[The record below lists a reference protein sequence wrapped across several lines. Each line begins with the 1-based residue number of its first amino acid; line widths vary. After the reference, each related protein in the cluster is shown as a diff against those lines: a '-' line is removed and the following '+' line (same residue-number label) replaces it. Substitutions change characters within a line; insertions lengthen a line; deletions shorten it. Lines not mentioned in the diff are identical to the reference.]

1 MTGKRVDR
9 RLQRVAIPGWG
20 GHGQGNSTASLARI
34 SMLQH
39 SLRAVRS
46 GAWQYLD
53 LARSQWCSKS
63 HCEVWVVRGSAALVA
78 GGLDDRQVEAIQGPG
93 EAEAGCRYRRGT
105 LAGNPAG
112 RERGGGLCPQSQDR
126 RGADRGRSYAAGRV
140 TTGRANSRTDAGQR
154 SRCAAVSVL

>member
-1 MTGKRVDR
+1 MEGEAPIEVLREAPARIAQLEDMEEDAGRVDR

-53 LARSQWCSKS
+53 LARSQWCRKS
-63 HCEVWVVRGSAALVA
+63 HCEVWVVRGAAALVA
-78 GGLDDRQVEAIQGPG
+78 GGVG
-93 EAEAGCRYRRGT
+93 
-105 LAGNPAG
+105 
-112 RERGGGLCPQSQDR
+112 
-126 RGADRGRSYAAGRV
+126 
-140 TTGRANSRTDAGQR
+140 
-154 SRCAAVSVL
+154 

>member
-46 GAWQYLD
+46 GAGQYLD
-53 LARSQWCSKS
+53 LARSQWCRKS

-78 GGLDDRQVEAIQGPG
+78 GGVG
-93 EAEAGCRYRRGT
+93 
-105 LAGNPAG
+105 
-112 RERGGGLCPQSQDR
+112 
-126 RGADRGRSYAAGRV
+126 
-140 TTGRANSRTDAGQR
+140 
-154 SRCAAVSVL
+154 